1 MAYTGHYPGL
11 VTEPG
16 RHPKTKSITYSIR
29 KLPLPSILY
38 RPYLLIMKPAD
49 GMPPDQGALAGLVD
63 RAYPCIAAGKAVKL
77 SQITALAQCPDE
89 WGLRHEVGATKSL
102 ARALEPWFNA
112 SWARLRKRRMWD
124 MDQGCRLGG
133 GTIDERM
140 VYKLRAPDLM
150 SLRAELNACKILY
163 KRSIGIEA
171 LLTISD
177 AQPTRLTDSIMSTK
191 MRPPSTKEDRNLNDT
206 TAQKQDPIERRRLQ
220 NRLSQRNHRRKIRDR
235 IAKLQE
241 RVIAS
246 ELRAAA
252 SLNGWDHPSTLTPSP
267 VDRMPPIFDTEG
279 HPSPPIQDV
288 SPALGSTY
296 FPQSRVICSSCSS
309 ALGSIPVLSSQPSF
323 PSIYDATN
331 DLDTTSPSSALRNS
345 AFYPRSNSINP
356 EMQNMSNIYPSMD
369 SNIPLAEQWNGTTQ
383 YPGSSFYYIAT
394 EAYLPHIMQAINSGS
409 SRPKAIIVL
418 QQNNHPPGLPA
429 PLPTSQSSPPG
440 GSAVELPA
448 SSSPLGMHD
457 SQCQCQGQ
465 GLMTS
470 GEWFRA
476 QRCLPAPMNYIPE
489 TAIAAEEC
497 LSVGPNWLSPWT
509 PTNTT
514 IVHASPIRV
523 YKRSV
528 DLGQSPTY
536 YLFCA

>member
-16 RHPKTKSITYSIR
+16 RHLKTKSITYSIR

-102 ARALEPWFNA
+102 ARALKPW
-112 SWARLRKRRMWD
+112 MWD

-150 SLRAELNACKILY
+150 SLRAELNACKIFY

-206 TAQKQDPIERRRLQ
+206 TGQKQDPIERRRLQ

-267 VDRMPPIFDTEG
+267 VDRMPPIFDSEG

-296 FPQSRVICSSCSS
+296 FPQSRVICSSCNS

-323 PSIYDATN
+323 PSVYDATN

-345 AFYPRSNSINP
+345 AYYPRSNSINP
-356 EMQNMSNIYPSMD
+356 EMQNMSNIYPSTD

-470 GEWFRA
+470 GEW
-476 QRCLPAPMNYIPE
+476 APMNYIPE
-489 TAIAAEEC
+489 TAIAVEEC

-528 DLGQSPTY
+528 RPRPKPDIRTY
-536 YLFCA
+536 LCSCVTNSFVR